1 VNIEN
6 NFFKVGVQS
15 IMNGTQYWK

>member
-15 IMNGTQYWK
+15 IMNGTQ